1 MRYREENLSFPFM
14 WKIGNIDIDGV
25 AVLAPMAGITSYGYR
40 DFMKPF
46 GVAVSVSEMVS
57 DMGLIYDNEN
67 TNKYVIYPESHPTGV
82 QLFGHDPE
90 TIAKAALLALKLNP
104 NIDFF
109 DVNMGCPVPK
119 VVNTGAG
126 SALMKNPSLCGQ
138 IIRRLKETVSIPI
151 TAKIRLGWD
160 EHSINYLEVIE
171 ELENA
176 GVDMIA
182 IHARTRKQMYM
193 GEPRYDLLEG
203 LRSKMKVPLVISGNI
218 YTLDDAIKAKK
229 ITGADAVMVARGGV
243 GNPFLIKQIDHY
255 FKTGERL
262 DNPSINEQIDYCL
275 SLADHFIEE
284 KGEVVAMRVFRG
296 IGSKFFSGFKNAKY
310 YKNRLSTELTTRES
324 LVRILE
330 DIKWEILG
338 L

>member
-1 MRYREENLSFPFM
+1 M

-25 AVLAPMAGITSYGYR
+25 VVLGPMAGITSSGYR

-67 TNKYVIYPESHPTGV
+67 TNKYVIYPDNHPTGV

-90 TIAKAALLALKLNP
+90 NIVKAAKLALKLNP

-109 DVNMGCPVPK
+109 DLNMGCPVPK

-126 SALMKNPSLCGQ
+126 SSLLKDPKLCGQ
-138 IIRRLKETVSIPI
+138 IVRRLKEEISLPI

-160 EHSINYLEVIE
+160 NSSINFLEVIK
-171 ELENA
+171 ELEDA

-182 IHARTRKQMYM
+182 IHARTRKEMYL
-193 GEPRYDLLEG
+193 GSPHYELVKD
-203 LRSKMKVPLVISGNI
+203 LRSKMSVPLVVSGNI
-218 YTLDDAIKAKK
+218 YTLDDAINAKN
-229 ITGADAVMVARGGV
+229 ITGADAIMVARGGV
-243 GNPFLIKQIDHY
+243 GNPWLVKQIDHY
-255 FKTGERL
+255 YRTGERL
-262 DNPSINEQIDYCL
+262 QPVDILTQIDYCL
-275 SLADHFIEE
+275 SLADFLIKE
-284 KGEVVAMRVFRG
+284 KGETTAMRVYRG
-296 IGSKFFSGFKNAKY
+296 IASKFFSGFRNAKL
-310 YKNRLSTELTTRES
+310 YKNRLSTELVDRES

-330 DIKWEILG
+330 DIKKEINEQ
-338 L
+338 

>member
-1 MRYREENLSFPFM
+1 M

-25 AVLAPMAGITSYGYR
+25 VVLGPMAGITSSGYR

-67 TNKYVIYPESHPTGV
+67 TNKYVIYPESHPVGV

-90 TIAKAALLALKLNP
+90 NIAKAAKLALKLNP

-109 DVNMGCPVPK
+109 DLNMGCPVPK
-119 VVNTGAG
+119 VVNSGAG
-126 SALMKNPSLCGQ
+126 SALLKDPQLCGQ
-138 IIRRLKETVSIPI
+138 IVRRLKEEINIPV

-160 EHSINYLEVIE
+160 NNSINFFEVIS
-171 ELENA
+171 ELEKA

-182 IHARTRKQMYM
+182 IHARTRKEMYL
-193 GEPRYDLLEG
+193 GQPHFELLKDLRG
-203 LRSKMKVPLVISGNI
+203 KMSVPLVVSGNI
-218 YTLDDAIKAKK
+218 YTLDDAIRVKEL
-229 ITGADAVMVARGGV
+229 TGAEGIMVARGGV
-243 GNPFLIKQIDHY
+243 GNPWLVKQIDTY

-262 DNPSINEQIDYCL
+262 EPPDVLTQIGYCL
-275 SLADHFIEE
+275 SLADFLIKE
-284 KGEVVAMRVFRG
+284 KGEETAMRVYRG
-296 IGSKFFSGFKNAKY
+296 IASKFFSGFRNAKL
-310 YKNRLSTELTTRES
+310 YKGRLSSELTDRQS
-324 LVRILE
+324 LVNILD
-330 DIKWEILG
+330 DIKWELMG

>member
-1 MRYREENLSFPFM
+1 M

-25 AVLAPMAGITSYGYR
+25 VVLGPMAGITSSGYR

-67 TNKYVIYPESHPTGV
+67 TNKYVIYPESHPVGV

-90 TIAKAALLALKLNP
+90 NIAKAAKLALKLNP

-109 DVNMGCPVPK
+109 DLNMGCPVPK
-119 VVNTGAG
+119 VVNSGAG
-126 SALMKNPSLCGQ
+126 SALLKDPQLCGQ
-138 IIRRLKETVSIPI
+138 IVRRLKEEINIPV

-160 EHSINYLEVIE
+160 NNSINFFEVIS
-171 ELENA
+171 ELEKA

-182 IHARTRKQMYM
+182 IHARTRKEMYL
-193 GEPRYDLLEG
+193 GQPHFELLKDLRG
-203 LRSKMKVPLVISGNI
+203 KMSVPLVVSGNI
-218 YTLDDAIKAKK
+218 YTLDDAIRVKEL
-229 ITGADAVMVARGGV
+229 TGAEGIMVAHGGV
-243 GNPFLIKQIDHY
+243 GNPWLVKQIDTY

-262 DNPSINEQIDYCL
+262 EPPDVLTQIGYCL
-275 SLADHFIEE
+275 SLADFLIKE
-284 KGEVVAMRVFRG
+284 KGEETAMRVYRG
-296 IGSKFFSGFKNAKY
+296 IASKFFSGFRNAKL
-310 YKNRLSTELTTRES
+310 YKGRLSSELTDRQS
-324 LVRILE
+324 LVNILD
-330 DIKWEILG
+330 DIKWELMG

>member
-1 MRYREENLSFPFM
+1 M

-25 AVLAPMAGITSYGYR
+25 VVLGPMAGITSSGYR

-67 TNKYVIYPESHPTGV
+67 TNKYVIYPESHPVGV

-90 TIAKAALLALKLNP
+90 NILKAAKLALKLNP

-109 DVNMGCPVPK
+109 DLNMGCPVPK
-119 VVNTGAG
+119 VVNSGSG
-126 SALMKNPSLCGQ
+126 SALLKDPQLCGQ
-138 IIRRLKETVSIPI
+138 IVRRLKQEIAIPV

-160 EHSINYLEVIE
+160 NNSINFMEVIS
-171 ELENA
+171 ELEKA

-182 IHARTRKQMYM
+182 IHARTRKEMYL
-193 GEPRYDLLEG
+193 GQPHYELLKD
-203 LRSKMKVPLVISGNI
+203 LRSKMSVPLVVSGNI
-218 YTLDDAIKAKK
+218 YTLDDAIRVKEL
-229 ITGADAVMVARGGV
+229 TGAEGIMVARGGV
-243 GNPFLIKQIDHY
+243 GNPWLIKQIDTY

-262 DNPSINEQIDYCL
+262 EPVDVLAQIEYCL
-275 SLADHFIEE
+275 SLADFLIAE
-284 KGEVVAMRVFRG
+284 KGEETAMRVYRG
-296 IGSKFFSGFKNAKY
+296 IASKFFSGFRNAKQ
-310 YKNRLSTELTTRES
+310 YKARLSMELTDRAS

-330 DIKWEILG
+330 DIKKEITEQ
-338 L
+338 